1 MEEFRRLAFGV
12 AETEVA
18 CARNQ
23 VPGFVLKFLSFIFYF
38 LAISMW
44 IL

>member
-12 AETEVA
+12 VETEVA
-18 CARNQ
+18 RAHNK

-38 LAISMW
+38 LAVSMW